1 MEPAGVIQMDRSD
14 GRARRRIARVFSR
27 AGGIVGLAGFT
38 RTYVAATRSS
48 WRCVARV
55 GVQRRVGPSLTPIL
69 AYGIWFLS
77 ESGIA
82 LWVYPEFLKKVGHD
96 LL

>member
-1 MEPAGVIQMDRSD
+1 MPPIAGMGQQ
-14 GRARRRIARVFSR
+14 GQC
-27 AGGIVGLAGFT
+27 G
-38 RTYVAATRSS
+38 
-48 WRCVARV
+48 
-55 GVQRRVGPSLTPIL
+55 QRRPGSSLTLIL

-82 LWVYPEFLKKVGHD
+82 LWVYPEFLKKVGHN